1 MKKLTLGILGS
12 VTVAAATV
20 GALSLQTKQPKL
32 SHKEMVL
39 RGPAS
44 HQHKVN
50 AKVSGN
56 YQVEIRSLKSRVE
69 AAGDQISLEATIT
82 SVQDVDM
89 AYFAWNLPEG
99 VQAQSA
105 ITGELGPIA
114 AGESKTVI
122 LEATSA
128 TEENKHIH
136 LHVFKKL
143 NGENLGVM
151 TQYNTRDQEKIE
163 EHLRTKAENLAAAR
177 ASSGEA
183 RQKIMQ

>member
-1 MKKLTLGILGS
+1 MKKLPLGILGS
-12 VTVAAATV
+12 ATVAAAAV
-20 GALSLQTKQPKL
+20 AFVSFQTKQPKL
-32 SHKEMVL
+32 THKETVL

-56 YQVEIRSLKSRVE
+56 YQVEIRSLKSPVSE
-69 AAGDQISLEATIT
+69 AGDQISLEATIT

-99 VQAQSA
+99 VRAQSPL
-105 ITGELGPIA
+105 TGELGPLA
-114 AGESKTVI
+114 TGESKTIV

-128 TEENKHIH
+128 TEENQHIH
-136 LHVFKKL
+136 LHVFRKVD
-143 NGENLGVM
+143 GENLGLM

-163 EHLRTKAENLAAAR
+163 ERLRTKAENLAAKQA
-177 ASSGEA
+177 SGEA